1 MTRAPRR
8 VRPALGLAAA
18 LLATA
23 PLALMASPARAEDPR
38 LVERLYD
45 ATQVVK
51 IEGKANVQAVIQ
63 FGEDETIENV
73 AIGDSQTWQ
82 VTPNKRANL
91 LFVKPLADRANTN
104 MTVVTDKHTY
114 LFDLVAS
121 PAHRNPLYVLA
132 FTYPQ
137 VLEEAP
143 QPALAGAAPQQE
155 SASGIEMAAATDPYA
170 VVDPAELN
178 FAWASK
184 GDAKLL
190 PHRVYD
196 DGDATFLT
204 WSVGTPLPAILVRDF
219 EGTEGPVNFAVRGDV
234 IVVDGVP
241 REIVLRSGEDVATLV
256 NEGPVPQPEPARQAA
271 LVQTGRPAA
280 TPDAAPVQAEVK

>member
-1 MTRAPRR
+1 MTRAPTLLG
-8 VRPALGLAAA
+8 PAFGLAAA

-23 PLALMASPARAEDPR
+23 LAAPAHAEDPR

-45 ATQVVK
+45 QSQVVRV
-51 IEGKANVQAVIQ
+51 EGKANVQAVIQ
-63 FGEDETIENV
+63 FGANEKIENV

-91 LFVKPLADRANTN
+91 LFVKPLADRASTN
-104 MTVVTDKHTY
+104 MTVVTDRHTY

-132 FTYPQ
+132 FTYPE
-137 VLEEAP
+137 VPEDA
-143 QPALAGAAPQQE
+143 QPALAGVAPLPE
-155 SASGIEMAAATDPYA
+155 GASAIEMAAASDPYA

-178 FAWASK
+178 FAWTTT

-190 PHRVYD
+190 PQRVYD

-204 WSVGTPLPAILVRDF
+204 WSTGTPLPAILIRDF
-219 EGTEGPVNFAVRGDV
+219 EGTEGPVNFAVRGEV

-241 REIVLRSGEDVATLV
+241 REIMLRSGEDVATLL
-256 NEGPVPQPEPARQAA
+256 NQGPVRPPPPARQGA
-271 LVQTGRPAA
+271 LAQVGKPPMTLN
-280 TPDAAPVQAEVK
+280 AAPGQAEVK